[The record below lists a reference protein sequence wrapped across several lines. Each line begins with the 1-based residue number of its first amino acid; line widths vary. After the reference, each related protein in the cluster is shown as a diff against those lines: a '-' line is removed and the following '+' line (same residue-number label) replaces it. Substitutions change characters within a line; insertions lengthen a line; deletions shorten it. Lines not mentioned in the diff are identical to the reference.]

1 MTKTATKPTGRK
13 IKLLKHDASV
23 SLGKVELVFKTFM
36 DCLAEGDVDSA
47 CEVLAA
53 SLRHLNKCELE
64 RRYHIPR
71 RTTYNL
77 LDKKCVPSLELVA
90 KACLAIRQEAARR

>member
-13 IKLLKHDASV
+13 IKLLKHDTSV
-23 SLGKVELVFKTFM
+23 SLGKVDMVFKTFM
-36 DCLAEGDVDSA
+36 DCLTEGDVDSA

-53 SLRHLNKCELE
+53 SLRHLNKSELE

-77 LDKKCVPSLELVA
+77 LDKKCMPSLELVA
-90 KACLAIRQEAARR
+90 KACLAIKREAARK

>member
-1 MTKTATKPTGRK
+1 MKMAAKKTDRRVR
-13 IKLLKHDASV
+13 LLKHDTSAT
-23 SLGKVELVFKTFM
+23 LGDVDLVFKTFLA
-36 DCLAEGDVDSA
+36 CLIEGDVDSA
-47 CEVLAA
+47 REVLAA
-53 SLRHLNKCELE
+53 SLRHLNKTELE

-90 KACLAIRQEAARR
+90 KACLAIKQEAVRR

>member
-13 IKLLKHDASV
+13 IKLMKHYTAA
-23 SLGKVELVFKTFM
+23 SLGKVDLVFKTFM
-36 DCLAEGDVDSA
+36 NCLTEGDVDSA

-53 SLRHLNKCELE
+53 SLRHLNKSELE

-77 LDKKCVPSLELVA
+77 LDKKCMPSLELVA
-90 KACLAIRQEAARR
+90 KACLAIKQEAARK